1 MAEFF
6 ADNEESS
13 GAEWILMRHANR
25 EIVKPSDTLFPTV
38 AGNLTDSQV
47 ESFFNYCWVLRLESL
62 ISLSMPAHFALSV
75 FLLVAPKLARADL
88 A

>member
-1 MAEFF
+1 MAKVF
-6 ADNEESS
+6 AGNEESS

-47 ESFFNYCWVLRLESL
+47 ESFLKLLLGVATGVLDQ
-62 ISLSMPAHFALSV
+62 
-75 FLLVAPKLARADL
+75 LVDACTLCTFRIPSGGAQAGAR
-88 A
+88 